1 MYREYWNLDQR
12 PFDNTPDPAFFFK
25 SAETAEIY
33 ARLLYA
39 LRSNSGAVMLTGDSG
54 CGKTL
59 ITRTLIQD
67 LEADSSECALVTSPY
82 KNPLD
87 FLREILYQLGE
98 NEVVDDHAQVLHRLS
113 GLLYANFSAGKETA
127 IIIDEGQLLESH
139 EMLEQLRL
147 LLNFQ
152 LNDAFLL
159 TLVLVGQPE
168 LAQQVTEHPLLDER
182 LSARAVLR
190 PFAREEVGKYVEH
203 RLDVAGRTEPIFAP
217 AAIELIAQYSGG
229 IPRRINQICDICLVI
244 AFSRKVESVEE
255 DLVYRL
261 ILNEEESRV

>member
-1 MYREYWNLDQR
+1 MYREYWGLEQR
-12 PFDNTPDPAFFFK
+12 PFDNTPDPTFLYK
-25 SAETAEIY
+25 SPETMEVY

-39 LRSNSGAVMLTGDSG
+39 LRSNSGAIMLTGDSG

-59 ITRTLIQD
+59 MTRALIQD
-67 LEADSSECALVTSPY
+67 LDASSSEFALLTSPY
-82 KNPLD
+82 KQPLD

-98 NEVVDDHAQVLHRLS
+98 NEVAEDHAQIVHRLN
-113 GLLYANFSAGKETA
+113 GYLYDNFSAGKETA
-127 IIIDEGQLLESH
+127 IIVDEGQLLADPQ
-139 EMLEQLRL
+139 MFEQLRL

-159 TLVLVGQPE
+159 TLVLVGQPQ
-168 LAQQVTEHPLLDER
+168 LAQQVMEHPQLDER

-203 RLDVAGRTEPIFAP
+203 RLNVAGRKDPIFSH
-217 AAIELIAQYSGG
+217 AALELVAQYSGG